1 MKFNDKAILVTGA
14 TSGIGA
20 AAARRFGAAGAR
32 LVISGRNSERGG
44 AVADEIIAAGGEA
57 HFIAADLGD
66 SAACDRLVAAAV
78 DRLGRLDV
86 LVNAAGVIFRADALE
101 TSDAA
106 WRETMAVNVDAVF
119 YLSRAALGVMKTQ
132 ARIQGRR
139 GAIVNVASTAALTAS
154 NGMAAYC
161 ASKGAVMLLTR
172 AMARDHGGDGIRINA
187 VCPGDVITPMLENEA
202 YQIGMEP
209 AAMYAESVAGTPLGR
224 IGVPE
229 DIAGAILFLA
239 SDDAGLI
246 SGAGLV
252 LDGASSA

>member
-1 MKFNDKAILVTGA
+1 MTFKDKAILVTGS

-20 AAARRFGAAGAR
+20 AAARRFGAAGGR
-32 LVISGRNSERGG
+32 VVISGRHGERGN
-44 AVADEIIAAGGEA
+44 AVVDEITAAGGDA
-57 HFIAADLGD
+57 HFIAADLGE
-66 SAACDRLVAAAV
+66 SSACDRLVAAAV
-78 DRLGRLDV
+78 ERLGRLDV

-119 YLSRAALGVMKTQ
+119 YLSRAAVRVMKP
-132 ARIQGRR
+132 QGG
-139 GAIVNVASTAALTAS
+139 GAIVNVASTASLSAS
-154 NGMAAYC
+154 DGMAAYC

-172 AMARDHGGDGIRINA
+172 AMARDHGGHGIRVNA
-187 VCPGDVITPMLENEA
+187 VCPGDVITPMLEDEA
-202 YQIGMEP
+202 HQIGMEP
-209 AAMYAESVAGTPLGR
+209 AAMYAMSVAGTPLGR

-239 SDDAGLI
+239 SDDASLVT
-246 SGAGLV
+246 GAGLV

>member
-1 MKFNDKAILVTGA
+1 MTFKDKAILVTGS

-20 AAARRFGAAGAR
+20 AAARRFGAAGGR
-32 LVISGRNSERGG
+32 VVISGRHSERGN
-44 AVADEIIAAGGEA
+44 AVVDEITAAGGDA
-57 HFIAADLGD
+57 HFIAADLGE
-66 SAACDRLVAAAV
+66 SSACDRLVAAAV
-78 DRLGRLDV
+78 ERLGRLDV

-119 YLSRAALGVMKTQ
+119 YLSRAAVRVMKP
-132 ARIQGRR
+132 QGG
-139 GAIVNVASTAALTAS
+139 GAIVNVASTASLSAS
-154 NGMAAYC
+154 DGMAAYC

-172 AMARDHGGDGIRINA
+172 AMARDHGGHGIRVNA
-187 VCPGDVITPMLENEA
+187 VCPGDVITPMLEDEA
-202 YQIGMEP
+202 HQIGMEP
-209 AAMYAESVAGTPLGR
+209 AAMYAMSVAGTPLGR

-239 SDDAGLI
+239 SDDASLVT
-246 SGAGLV
+246 GAGLV

>member
-1 MKFNDKAILVTGA
+1 MTFKDKAILVTGS

-20 AAARRFGAAGAR
+20 AAARRFGAAGGR
-32 LVISGRNSERGG
+32 VVISGRHGERGN
-44 AVADEIIAAGGEA
+44 AVVDEITAAGGDA
-57 HFIAADLGD
+57 HFIAADLGE
-66 SAACDRLVAAAV
+66 SSACDRLVAAAV
-78 DRLGRLDV
+78 EHLGRLDV

-119 YLSRAALGVMKTQ
+119 YLSRAAVRVMKP
-132 ARIQGRR
+132 QGG
-139 GAIVNVASTAALTAS
+139 GAIVNVASTASLSAS
-154 NGMAAYC
+154 DGMAAYC

-172 AMARDHGGDGIRINA
+172 AMARDHGGHGIRVNA
-187 VCPGDVITPMLENEA
+187 VCPGDVITPMLEDEA
-202 YQIGMEP
+202 HQIGMEP
-209 AAMYAESVAGTPLGR
+209 AAMYAMSVAGTPLGR

-239 SDDAGLI
+239 SDDASLVT
-246 SGAGLV
+246 GAGLV